1 MLRKG
6 SPRGLYQVSK
16 LRARDNFFMKTVL
29 KSLCLFGLLAGGAP
43 ALTPEEKLAK
53 LSEAFAQG
61 HIAEGEKWG
70 YSMLQ
75 DGDARS
81 IQLLLVYFDDIGYAP
96 ELQKALRIKAAEM
109 NMEVGTHP
117 TEGAP
122 WRLYA
127 VALDSAYAEHSAQND
142 AAGIRELGL
151 QLYRGK
157 NATQRYGIGLLYVAA
172 SMGDAESLRQLATM
186 YSNGTDV
193 PQDAACAE
201 YLTACIDA
209 PGTCSKAALYDAFN
223 LCLGNGGTPDVIRER
238 GVDYAEG
245 RNGVAVDETTAIILY
260 LVAAD
265 MGDANAARWMG
276 WRYLQGRGVEKNRS
290 LAEQYFTIAALQ
302 GDPRAQDAL
311 KQYFGKNV
319 QNSM

>member
-1 MLRKG
+1 
-6 SPRGLYQVSK
+6 
-16 LRARDNFFMKTVL
+16 MKTVL
-29 KSLCLFGLLAGGAP
+29 KSLCLFGLLAGGAL

-81 IQLLLVYFDDIGYAP
+81 IQLLVVYFDDIGYAP

-109 NMEVGTHP
+109 NMEVGTLP

-127 VALDSAYAEHSAQND
+127 VALDSAYAELSAQND

-172 SMGDAESLRQLATM
+172 SMGDAGALRQLATM

-209 PGTCSKAALYDAFN
+209 PGAYSKAALYDAFN

-276 WRYLQGRGVEKNRS
+276 WRYLQGRGVEKKRS